1 MSFLR
6 VSGVV
11 VPGIG
16 AWRPRIERFPEVFR
30 AACGE
35 SLFPGTLNVQLKRPL
50 SIQADFRILGAEIG
64 EPEQDMLFERCAIN
78 GMPAFRLR
86 PYQPATGL
94 GGHGD
99 HILEIV
105 SAIELRPRLA
115 DSDSV
120 VVEFSRDPLP

>member
-1 MSFLR
+1 MSLIR

-11 VPGIG
+11 VSGNG

-35 SLFPGTLNVQLKRPL
+35 SLFAGTLNVQLERPL
-50 SIQADFRILGAEIG
+50 SIQPDFMIPGAEIG
-64 EPEQDMLFERCAIN
+64 EPEQDMLFERCTIN
-78 GMPAFRLR
+78 GVPAFRLR
-86 PYQPATGL
+86 PYQAATGL

-115 DSDSV
+115 GSDRI
-120 VVEFSRDPLP
+120 VVEFSRGEA